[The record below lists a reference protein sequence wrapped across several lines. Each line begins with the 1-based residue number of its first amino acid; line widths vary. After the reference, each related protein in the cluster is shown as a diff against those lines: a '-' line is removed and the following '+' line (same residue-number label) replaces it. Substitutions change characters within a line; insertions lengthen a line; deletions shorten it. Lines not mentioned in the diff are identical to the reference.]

1 MWTIVDL
8 LVIQAGKGNL
18 PWTVDHAGNVLL
30 EGKERISMWVR
41 SFPLTSHNRICRIS
55 LAGLWWGLL
64 LPLGATFHRGCET
77 RRQKLSIC
85 SLCVEVSKSLRVYA
99 FMKMS
104 LYNMY
109 IFDPSE
115 PSIQR
120 LNKIKL

>member
-64 LPLGATFHRGCET
+64 LPLGAGLPPNHTGKHVGSCRYHYGFVPVDAHE
-77 RRQKLSIC
+77 
-85 SLCVEVSKSLRVYA
+85 A
-99 FMKMS
+99 
-104 LYNMY
+104 
-109 IFDPSE
+109 
-115 PSIQR
+115 
-120 LNKIKL
+120 